1 MKLYSARHGQTD
13 YNKEDLILGR
23 TDLPLNSTGMAQ
35 AEEFAAAV
43 ELLGDVDI
51 IIASPMKRAQ
61 ATARA
66 AAERCGIEIV
76 TDERLCEWNYGEF
89 EGKSRYTEGFAENK
103 REFAVKMGRSGESL
117 FQLCHRVYS
126 ALDEIMAKYSGKNV
140 LLISHGGVCRIIE
153 TYFNEMTTEEY
164 NNWFM
169 GNCQIIEYNC

>member
-76 TDERLCEWNYGEF
+76 TDERLREWNYGEY

-169 GNCQIIEYNC
+169 GNCQSIEYNC